1 MAITK
6 HVTDTVEKIKTS
18 DGVQREINSTYLNG
32 NESAYF
38 VNTSEA
44 QDVAGIKTF
53 TNGLKTSKIEGVE
66 GNGSVSMNLGGI
78 SFEGTTISFSS
89 GGTTIFYGNAVCIN
103 TPTVDSHVA
112 NKGYVDSMLT
122 SAVSQATTYVT
133 NFNPAGPYTFV
144 KVLEER
150 RVYNVPLH
158 PDANYPIVE
167 SSCTAEVVIKS
178 ILWKNSITGT
188 YRITVSVN
196 SVSMTSC
203 TLRPRAIKIALINY
217 ASSWRFPTIY
227 LSQIW
232 SETATQLQRWS
243 TSSWFATSLVGGCL
257 VDQTTN
263 IGILNGNGVAYPLF
277 VGKASNNIHIA
288 AVLAEIDTDHVNDN
302 LPVYGFS
309 YNFEILTKNTTL

>member
-38 VNTSEA
+38 INTSKA

-53 TNGLKTSKIEGVE
+53 TNGLKTSKIEGVK
-66 GNGSVSMNLGGI
+66 GNGSVSMNEAGI
-78 SFEGTTISFSS
+78 SFEGTMISFSS
-89 GGTTIFYGNAVCIN
+89 RGTAIFHGNAVCIN

-112 NKGYVDSMLT
+112 NKGYVDSILT

-133 NFNPAGPYTFV
+133 NFNPDGPYAFV

-150 RVYNVPLH
+150 RVYNVPLS
-158 PDANYPIVE
+158 PDINYPIVE

-178 ILWKNSITGT
+178 ILWKHSITGT

-203 TLRPRAIKIALINY
+203 TLTPRAIKIALINY
-217 ASSWRFPTIY
+217 ASSWRFPEIC
-227 LSQIW
+227 LNQIW

-263 IGILNGNGVAYPLF
+263 IGVLNGNGVAYPLF
-277 VGKASNNIHIA
+277 TGKFSNSISIA
-288 AVLAEIDTDHVNDN
+288 TALAELDTDHVKDN

-309 YNFEILTKNTTL
+309 YHFEILTKNTTL